1 MQPIFGNKENQF
13 FSNFDISHLQKVRL
27 SVMYVEEVEK
37 IDNKLKCNFLDT
49 SIHPIGRIVTLNM
62 PKYLSVLP

>member
-1 MQPIFGNKENQF
+1 MQPIFGNKENQC

-49 SIHPIGRIVTLNM
+49 SIHPIGTIVTSNM